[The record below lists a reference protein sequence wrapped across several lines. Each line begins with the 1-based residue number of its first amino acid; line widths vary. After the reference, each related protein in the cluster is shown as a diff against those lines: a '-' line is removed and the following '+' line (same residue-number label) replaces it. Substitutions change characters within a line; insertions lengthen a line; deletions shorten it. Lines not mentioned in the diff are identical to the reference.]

1 MDMMYGGAGFILMM
15 IIWFVMWYVG
25 VLILRWVLGT
35 NKMIQEL
42 KDQNNT
48 LKEILNEMR
57 KKD

>member
-1 MDMMYGGAGFILMM
+1 MDMMYGGAGFFLML
-15 IIWFVMWYVG
+15 IIWFAMWYVG

>member
-1 MDMMYGGAGFILMM
+1 MMYSGAGFFLMLV
-15 IIWFVMWYVG
+15 IWLVMWYVG

-42 KDQNNT
+42 KDQNST

>member
-1 MDMMYGGAGFILMM
+1 MMYGGAGFILMM

>member
-1 MDMMYGGAGFILMM
+1 MMYGGAGFFLML
-15 IIWFVMWYVG
+15 IIWFAMWYVG

>member
-42 KDQNNT
+42 KDQNST